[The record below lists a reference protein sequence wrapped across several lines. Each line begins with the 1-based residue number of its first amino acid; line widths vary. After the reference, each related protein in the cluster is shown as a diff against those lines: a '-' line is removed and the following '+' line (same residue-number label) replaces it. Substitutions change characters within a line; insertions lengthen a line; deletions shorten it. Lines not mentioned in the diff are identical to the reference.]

1 MTGSLLFG
9 KPNSKCALFGIVF
22 CYSKFPLFISFLVCL
37 FLFGHCSG
45 AEDGLAPDQVAAISA
60 PRLQRYFETK
70 GSHLAERTWRE
81 WNTLANSFQ
90 PLALEFLEK
99 VSTVIKCVSADSIA
113 TPCLSWFWFVDIQ
126 VYNTHRCIPFR
137 RGCLQ
142 KMVYYH

>member
-1 MTGSLLFG
+1 M
-9 KPNSKCALFGIVF
+9 
-22 CYSKFPLFISFLVCL
+22 
-37 FLFGHCSG
+37 FGHCSG
-45 AEDGLAPDQVAAISA
+45 AEDGLTPDQVAAISA

-99 VSTVIKCVSADSIA
+99 VSTVIKYVSADSIA
-113 TPCLSWFWFVDIQ
+113 TPCRSRFWFVDIQ
-126 VYNTHRCIPFR
+126 VYNTHRCIPFW

-142 KMVYYH
+142 KMVSITIDKRTWGKLEDFQLLCLTNLDLFFEK